1 MPSGGLGWQESGK
14 VFQVGG
20 PRVQRPEGSRAEGT
34 GACGGRRHSFLHPG
48 VRSGLWEAARLSRQE
63 CGELGDRGSG
73 WVEL

>member
-1 MPSGGLGWQESGK
+1 MCKGLRGLGGL
-14 VFQVGG
+14 
-20 PRVQRPEGSRAEGT
+20 GSRAEGT

-48 VRSGLWEAARLSRQE
+48 VRSRLWEAARLSRQE